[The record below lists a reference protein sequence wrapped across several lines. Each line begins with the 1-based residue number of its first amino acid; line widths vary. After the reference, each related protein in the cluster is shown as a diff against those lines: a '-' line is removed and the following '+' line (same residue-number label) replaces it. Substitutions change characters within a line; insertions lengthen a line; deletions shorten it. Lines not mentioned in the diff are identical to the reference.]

1 MLPAVQPLDGGAYF
15 QSVLPNIEQL
25 LA

>member
-1 MLPAVQPLDGGAYF
+1 LQTVQPLDGGAYF
-15 QSVLPNIEQL
+15 LSVLPNIEQL